1 MFMVHIDITEEE
13 FGLLVGILESY
24 LGDLRYEIAD
34 TDSSK
39 FKDGLRH
46 ERGQIVDLIE
56 RVRSAHPP
64 VAN

>member
-1 MFMVHIDITEEE
+1 MVHIEITEEE
-13 FGLLVGILESY
+13 FGLLVGILDRY
-24 LGDLRYEIAD
+24 LSDLRYEISD

-39 FKDGLRH
+39 FKEGLHH

-64 VAN
+64 VAD